1 MTPDTAYDVVLL
13 LLPILVI
20 APAVV
25 WFRRRRR
32 DEVFAG
38 ITPGELPGVGQQAMR
53 RRVGGGRSEWS
64 GPIAVRFTP
73 PDGMTPGLV
82 GTVIDGSADV
92 VDVSATLIDLAVR
105 GYLRLHAEPVDP
117 AAPQPPPP
125 PPGRAPT
132 SAARDEAPGRD
143 WRLTRASPAPAG
155 PLRPFEQHLLD
166 RVFADGDSVTVAELK
181 RRGFDLTMREAQIGL
196 YREVIDRGWYGR
208 HPRDRNRRLGC
219 LGAPVL
225 LAGLALIGG
234 GIAAGEMT
242 TAARHAAYALGAGVV
257 IAAVVL
263 FLGMRGRTPRTAE
276 GTAARVQALGF
287 REYLTKA
294 EANQIRFEEARD
306 LFSRYLPYAM
316 VFGVADRWARTFAQV
331 AAQAYASGVGDAF
344 FDLTWL
350 DGIDLL
356 GHVAGAVVDLGDVGD
371 LVGGVGDLTD
381 GFDLDL
387 SGLTDVLGDGLGEV
401 TSAAGDFLSSAGDL
415 LDFGDGCGGCDGC
428 DGCDLF

>member
-117 AAPQPPPP
+117 AAPPPPPP

-401 TSAAGDFLSSAGDL
+401 TSAAGDFLSSAVDL